1 MGRGADGGSLKSAGD
16 TGMLDDTGMQEPKGV
31 SREVADP
38 VPMFAFTSPLQIY
51 LPAVPGKGPHPEL
64 ASENSGI

>member
-1 MGRGADGGSLKSAGD
+1 MGRGADGGSLKSAG
-16 TGMLDDTGMQEPKGV
+16 DTGMQEPKGV

>member
-1 MGRGADGGSLKSAGD
+1 MKSAG
-16 TGMLDDTGMQEPKGV
+16 DTGMQEPKGV

-38 VPMFAFTSPLQIY
+38 VPMFAFISPLQIY